1 MKVKSDFIIHN
12 RENESL
18 LVSTGASDF
27 NGLVRGNKIFGDIV
41 GLMEEDTTED
51 QIVASMLER
60 YDDAT
65 EEQVRRDVVR
75 VIAELRGIGALDE

>member
-27 NGLVRGNKIFGDIV
+27 NGIVRGNKIFGDIV
-41 GLMEEDTTED
+41 SLMEEDTTED

-60 YDDAT
+60 YDAT

-75 VIAELRGIGALDE
+75 VITELRGIGALDE

>member
-27 NGLVRGNKIFGDIV
+27 NGLVRGNKTFGDIV

-60 YDDAT
+60 YDAT

-75 VIAELRGIGALDE
+75 VITELRGIGALDE